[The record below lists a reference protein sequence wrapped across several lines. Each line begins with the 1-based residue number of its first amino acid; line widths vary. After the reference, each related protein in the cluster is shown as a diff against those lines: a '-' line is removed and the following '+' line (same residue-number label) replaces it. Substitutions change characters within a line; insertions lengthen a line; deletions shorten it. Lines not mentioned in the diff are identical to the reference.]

1 MYNLNSKE
9 KAQGLVEFALVLP
22 VLLLIVLGIVEGGR
36 MLFISS
42 AATMASREAARYGSA
57 VGEGSGTT
65 QFMDCAGMRLAA
77 TRLSAIAG
85 ISDANI
91 TISYD
96 NGPGTSAFSNCPP
109 SSPDDIVGG
118 VDRVV
123 VQLSVDYQSVV
134 PLVNLPSFPISSV
147 AARTIIKDITLGVPG
162 SGGEGAGGEGAG
174 AEGADAEGAG
184 AEGAGAEGAGAE
196 GGGIPTVVFTAGNQT
211 VAESAGSA
219 TISVQLS
226 EISGDNVTVPYVI
239 SGTATEGGGNDFSI
253 SPNPVII
260 SAGNLTSAIT
270 VIINDDAD
278 VEVDETVIV
287 TMGTPVN
294 ATKGSPDVHTLT
306 ITDNDNPGLPT
317 VAFTSDSQSIDEGSG
332 TTTVTLELSET
343 SGSDVSV
350 PYSIG
355 GTATQGAG
363 GDYTISASPAIITA
377 GNLSTNITISVNDD
391 GDQEASEGI
400 VITMG
405 SPSNAVK
412 GSPDVHSAT
421 IIDNDTDT
429 CEDVTAGTINKDS
442 GNKEIWFNLT
452 NNSGMTCR
460 LTNLTVVSWPT
471 GNNGSLKEIKEGNDD
486 KQICCENGEEENS
499 PAAFGPG
506 DWKDDPV
513 YRDWSGGESNKL
525 RFLFDNNPKN
535 PGNGYYFWTIRFDD
549 GSSIQVS
556 D

>member
-1 MYNLNSKE
+1 MQNPNSKE
-9 KAQGLVEFALVLP
+9 KAQGMVEFALVLP
-22 VLLLIVLGIVEGGR
+22 VLLLLVLGIVEGGR

-57 VGEGSGTT
+57 VGEGSGTS
-65 QFMDCAGMRLAA
+65 QFMDCAGMRSAA

-123 VQLSVDYQSVV
+123 VQLSVNYQSVV
-134 PLVNLPSFPISSV
+134 PLVSLPSFPISSV

-174 AEGADAEGAG
+174 GEGAG
-184 AEGAGAEGAGAE
+184 GGEEGAGGE
-196 GGGIPTVVFTAGNQT
+196 GGGIPTVAFTSGNQT
-211 VAESAGSA
+211 VAENAGSA
-219 TISVQLS
+219 TITVQLS
-226 EISGDNVTVPYVI
+226 EISGDNVSVPYVM
-239 SGTATEGGGNDFSI
+239 SGTATEGGGNDYSI

-260 SAGNLTSAIT
+260 GAGNLTSVIT
-270 VIINDDAD
+270 VTINDDAD
-278 VEVDETVIV
+278 VEVDETIIV
-287 TMGTPVN
+287 TMGTPTN
-294 ATKGSPDVHTLT
+294 ATKGSPDVHTIT
-306 ITDNDNPGLPT
+306 ISDNDNPGLPT

-343 SGSDVSV
+343 SGNDVSV

-363 GDYTISASPAIITA
+363 GDYTISSSPAIISA

-405 SPSNAVK
+405 NPTNAVK

-421 IIDNDTDT
+421 IVDNDTDT
-429 CEDVTAGTINKDS
+429 CEDVIAGAINKNS

-460 LTNLTVVSWPT
+460 VTNLTVVSWPT
-471 GNNGSLKEIKEGNDD
+471 GKNGSLKEVKEGNDD
-486 KQICCENGEEENS
+486 KQICCENGEEGVS

-513 YRDWSGGESNKL
+513 YRDLSSGETNQL

-535 PGNGYYFWTIRFDD
+535 PGSGNYFWTIRFDD